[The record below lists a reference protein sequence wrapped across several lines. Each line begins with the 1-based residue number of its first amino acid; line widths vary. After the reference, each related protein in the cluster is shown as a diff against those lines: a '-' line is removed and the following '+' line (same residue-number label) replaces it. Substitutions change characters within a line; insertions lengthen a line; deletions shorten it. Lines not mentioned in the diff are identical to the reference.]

1 VFQRILRLLPAL
13 SLERKCLLFFGM
25 ALTLLMCATFWF
37 FQFIAQGQA
46 MQVPRQTAKDF
57 ANMLVSRLH
66 HDAMLADAMTD
77 PVRLAD
83 ARKTLRLLD
92 KYFLNALPRGSGVE
106 SGAER
111 GPAGLIE
118 GGGER
123 DFNARFVT
131 LGNEPDFEGLRKA
144 RELQPANPAEQQI
157 LDRLEKEYRSR
168 LTELFREQAA
178 KGAQPDPNQVLGAD
192 NAFGQITPLAAPLF
206 AEAGPSRG
214 RYLYYA
220 PVIMQSSCMSC
231 HAPVNGWPNGQAPT
245 DPAQLAASMPFRVV
259 RVSLPYGPTEDTLTW
274 IRAVIVALAML
285 IVAVTLVVLHTI
297 VRYLVLKPMYHLRDV
312 SDQISRGSSQLRAE
326 LDTDD
331 EFEELG
337 DAFNRMLQH
346 LMETQTRQRD
356 LNQAL
361 DQKVDQLAQLNL
373 QLYEAN
379 RLKSDFLTNM
389 SHELRTPLNSIIG
402 FSDVLADIDALN
414 DKQRRYARNIQQS
427 GRVLLEMINDIL
439 DLAKVEA
446 GKMEVRPG
454 RFDLRLL
461 VQAQCDM
468 VRSLSEEKNIDLNM
482 EMPEELPSVWQDANK
497 IGQILTNL
505 LSNAIKFTPEGGV
518 VTVRVADQDD
528 GQFSI
533 SVEDS
538 GVGIPEEDHA
548 VIFEKF
554 RQSRVVSGDD
564 GLKREF
570 SGTGLGL
577 SIVKELCKLLGGEIR
592 FTSELGKGSN
602 FIVTLPWRFKPPGS
616 MSAGEHGLGEDGRA
630 SVGETDAGRDKKE
643 LQAPRALESG
653 WLAQSPAVAPPGKS
667 M

>member
-1 VFQRILRLLPAL
+1 
-13 SLERKCLLFFGM
+13 
-25 ALTLLMCATFWF
+25 
-37 FQFIAQGQA
+37 
-46 MQVPRQTAKDF
+46 
-57 ANMLVSRLH
+57 
-66 HDAMLADAMTD
+66 
-77 PVRLAD
+77 
-83 ARKTLRLLD
+83 
-92 KYFLNALPRGSGVE
+92 
-106 SGAER
+106 
-111 GPAGLIE
+111 
-118 GGGER
+118 
-123 DFNARFVT
+123 
-131 LGNEPDFEGLRKA
+131 
-144 RELQPANPAEQQI
+144 
-157 LDRLEKEYRSR
+157 
-168 LTELFREQAA
+168 
-178 KGAQPDPNQVLGAD
+178 
-192 NAFGQITPLAAPLF
+192 
-206 AEAGPSRG
+206 
-214 RYLYYA
+214 
-220 PVIMQSSCMSC
+220 
-231 HAPVNGWPNGQAPT
+231 
-245 DPAQLAASMPFRVV
+245 
-259 RVSLPYGPTEDTLTW
+259 
-274 IRAVIVALAML
+274 ML